1 MMEASG
7 ARAGRPGELT
17 EKGAAMTGRTFI
29 KLAAL
34 SAFAAGAA
42 VVVAAPSPSAGAT
55 RPAGER
61 PAFSTMQ
68 QSLETQLARRQ
79 VELVHLSADV
89 TAATSLTAANAA
101 VLRGRLAAE
110 TAAINA
116 LAAKVPNDR
125 SIAQLKV
132 ERRAMIRQNRVYAV
146 MTPQVFQVIE
156 AASASAQLAGLQS
169 QQSALA
175 TAVSALI
182 GQPGAATASRH
193 YRDFVAR
200 LQVAARA
207 TAEVD
212 TIVLAQVPED
222 FPRDTHV
229 FVAAGHRLLAAEV
242 SLARAD
248 YDATVI
254 NLASGGYQGA

>member
-1 MMEASG
+1 
-7 ARAGRPGELT
+7 
-17 EKGAAMTGRTFI
+17 MTGRTFI

-61 PAFSTMQ
+61 PAFSAMQ
-68 QSLETQLARRQ
+68 HSLETQLARRQ
-79 VELVHLSADV
+79 VQLARRQVQLVHLSADL

-101 VLRGRLAAE
+101 LLRGRLAAE

-116 LAAKVPNDR
+116 LAAKAPNDR
-125 SIAQLKV
+125 SIAQLKA
-132 ERRAMIRQNRVYAV
+132 ERRAMIRQSRVYAV

-156 AASASAQLAGLQS
+156 AASASVQLAGLQA

-175 TAVSALI
+175 TAVGALI

-212 TIVLAQVPED
+212 TTVLAQVPED

-229 FVAAGHRLLAAEV
+229 FVAAGRRLLAAEV